1 MLGELRKAFMEFS
14 SPESSRPVLVTCGL
28 LLKWIQLGNPEH
40 CVDAC
45 QTVAPTQ
52 LSVALQYVVL
62 LGGQY
67 REKKRQN

>member
-1 MLGELRKAFMEFS
+1 MEFS

-40 CVDAC
+40 CVDVC
-45 QTVAPTQ
+45 QT
-52 LSVALQYVVL
+52 VALQYVVL

-67 REKKRQN
+67 REKNRQN